1 MKVLDLRCA
10 NHHVFEGWF
19 ASEDDFQDQRTRGL
33 VGCPVCGDAA
43 IEKQL
48 SAPRLNLG
56 AAPDMAASPAPQ
68 VAAATG
74 NAQVQ
79 ALWLQAVRQ
88 IVEKTEDVGD
98 RFADLARQMHYGE
111 EPERGIRGRTS
122 ADEAAAL
129 IDEGISVLPL
139 VLPEALKKPLQ

>member
-88 IVEKTEDVGD
+88 IVERTEDVGD
-98 RFADLARQMHYGE
+98 RFADLARQIHYGE

>member
-68 VAAATG
+68 VAVATG

>member
-98 RFADLARQMHYGE
+98 RFADLARQMHHGE